1 MIQLQACSRP
11 QLARSHHDFN
21 IPLPYCQT
29 EKYWLLVASTVLVR
43 QGGPPRPPNCT
54 IPVLEAL
61 KQVAVWQPHALGT
74 RRHFCQMEQYSLP
87 EVLQMLRLHFCSHNV
102 LEFKRKSMR
111 KTRQVVSRSE
121 LRLRIKGAS
130 YESYKNC
137 VILRLR

>member
-1 MIQLQACSRP
+1 MIQLQECSRP

-43 QGGPPRPPNCT
+43 QGRPLRPPNCT

-87 EVLQMLRLHFCSHNV
+87 EVLQMLRIRQPV
-102 LEFKRKSMR
+102 RVRKFI
-111 KTRQVVSRSE
+111 TRLPVPSRRPDKCYQPEQST
-121 LRLRIKGAS
+121 
-130 YESYKNC
+130 
-137 VILRLR
+137 